1 MAPPPRGARNSPD
14 TVQGGGTG
22 PKKRQNSRRA
32 TPVPAMHASPA
43 IQFDDLPPP
52 PSEGVINGLP
62 VLENYSEMEGSAASP
77 ANDDI
82 GDLTSPPPGHAN
94 PTTETTTIT
103 KKVQFSIPRDP
114 RPADDN
120 QTNPA
125 SGNDTTDNPLSEIA
139 NTGPLPP
146 SRLRE
151 GREER
156 PDGEVAR
163 PTTQSGATSDRS
175 DLLQTPDGDTYPLE
189 NINQQGSPTRQKAAT
204 TSASLTPL
212 VPSLA
217 QEFVVD
223 YLTDHGYT
231 LDGELVFGVRWYGFA
246 PDQDTDEPI
255 NHLPRSKVLQYC
267 NRRGIPLFE
276 AITQARVG

>member
-1 MAPPPRGARNSPD
+1 M
-14 TVQGGGTG
+14 
-22 PKKRQNSRRA
+22 
-32 TPVPAMHASPA
+32 
-43 IQFDDLPPP
+43 DDLPPP
-52 PSEGVINGLP
+52 PTEGVINGLP
-62 VLENYSEMEGSAASP
+62 VLENYCELEGSAASP
-77 ANDDI
+77 ANDDV
-82 GDLTSPPPGHAN
+82 GDLTIPPPGHAN
-94 PTTETTTIT
+94 PATEQTTLT
-103 KKVQFSIPRDP
+103 KKVQFSIPRDV

-125 SGNDTTDNPLSEIA
+125 SCNDTTDNPVSEFA

-156 PDGEVAR
+156 PGGEAAR
-163 PTTQSGATSDRS
+163 PTTQSGTTSDRS
-175 DLLQTPDGDTYPLE
+175 DLHLTPDVDTSPLE
-189 NINQQGSPTRQKAAT
+189 NVNQQGSPTRQKAAM

-212 VPSLA
+212 VPYPP

-223 YLTDHGYT
+223 HLTDHGYT
-231 LDGELVFGVRWYGFA
+231 HDGELVFGVRWYGFP
-246 PDQDTDEPI
+246 PDQDTDEPL

-276 AITQARVG
+276 AITQAQAG

>member
-14 TVQGGGTG
+14 TVQGCGTRSTTR
-22 PKKRQNSRRA
+22 KTSQQA
-32 TPVPAMHASPA
+32 TPIPAMHASPA
-43 IQFDDLPPP
+43 LQLDDLPPP
-52 PSEGVINGLP
+52 PTEGVINRLP
-62 VLENYSEMEGSAASP
+62 AFENYSEMEGSAVSP
-77 ANDDI
+77 ANDDV
-82 GDLTSPPPGHAN
+82 GDLTIPAPGYAN
-94 PTTETTTIT
+94 PATEATALT

-114 RPADDN
+114 HPADDN

-125 SGNDTTDNPLSEIA
+125 SDNDTTDNPVSEIA

-156 PDGEVAR
+156 PGGEAAR
-163 PTTQSGATSDRS
+163 TTKQSGTTSDRS
-175 DLLQTPDGDTYPLE
+175 DLPQTPDGDNSHLE
-189 NINQQGSPTRQKAAT
+189 NINQQGSLTRQKAANA
-204 TSASLTPL
+204 SASKTPS
-212 VPSLA
+212 VPSIP

-223 YLTDHGYT
+223 HIPDHGYT
-231 LDGELVFGVRWYGFA
+231 RDGELDFGVRWYGFP
-246 PDQDTDEPI
+246 PDQDTDESI
-255 NHLPRSKVLQYC
+255 KHLPRSKVLQYC